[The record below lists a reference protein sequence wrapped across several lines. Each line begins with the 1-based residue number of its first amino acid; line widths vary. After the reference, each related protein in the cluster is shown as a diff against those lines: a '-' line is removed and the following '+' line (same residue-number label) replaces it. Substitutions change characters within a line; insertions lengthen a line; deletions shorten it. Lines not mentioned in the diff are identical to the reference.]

1 MLSISNALKKESVSG
16 VAAPACKVKIKLK
29 SGKELVL
36 TQSDLWEGGFSMD
49 DATSGSGSFDIGQ
62 VITNR
67 LKLNLDDSE
76 EQYSVYD
83 FLDAEATAW
92 RGGILQDGTTELLQ
106 CGSFLVQEQSNP
118 DSSVDLTCLD
128 NMCRTEIPY
137 SEVSTV
143 YPATIQVIV
152 QDICS
157 RCGITLATTQ
167 IDNGG
172 YVVSERPNDE
182 ALTCRDVL
190 HYAAQISGSFARCD
204 ALGRMELRWYNEK
217 ATKHKITAIKS
228 FTPENQDIIITG
240 IQATDASDEK
250 QSSLYGEKGYV
261 LEVSDNPLIEAG
273 KAPVVASYLGKK
285 IIGMSFRPLDLTCI
299 LDPSA
304 EAGDPAE
311 VTDRKGKTYTCWI
324 TNMTYATGRD
334 TKITC
339 DAESPSDRAAV
350 RFSEQTK
357 AIIENRNK
365 IEKERTERELA
376 LKNLSKQLAES
387 SGMYITSEKQEDGS
401 TIYYAHDKPKLDE
414 SQIVWKMTATAIGIS
429 ADGGKTY
436 PYGLDV
442 SGRAI
447 LDRIYVIGINA
458 ENVKVESK
466 KLTECIEEI
475 SSKASD
481 ASAAAKSAT
490 DATNAAVASVEV
502 EYYKSTSP
510 TQLTGG
516 KWQPATPT
524 WAEGSY
530 IWSRTKTT
538 TKGGIVAYSTPVC
551 ITGNTGAN
559 GEQGASLITV
569 ITEYSYN
576 KTELAAYSK
585 DGYSGT
591 WKVKNT
597 EGIKVGDTVLLR
609 VYNTTTKSYSF
620 VVAKVTAVNTTSSRV
635 TCTSMGLIEKGEDG
649 AQGIQGIQGPKGD
662 QGIPG
667 ADGTNGKSSYFH
679 IAYANSADGKVDFSV
694 GVASGR
700 AYIGTYVDYTPT
712 DSTDYTKYTWQ
723 LVKGA
728 QGAKGDQG
736 IPGTN
741 GVNGKTSYLHIAYA
755 NSADGKNGFDVSDGT
770 GKLYIGQYTDYT
782 QADSINP
789 AKYTWSKIK
798 GETGRGVKTIVSQ
811 YYLSTSSTKQEGGSW
826 NTTQPAWADGKY
838 IWTRSYIIWD
848 DGTTSTTTPVLASA
862 LNGLGQD
869 LSEVKKTVTKQ
880 GASLK
885 VVENQ
890 IQEKVW
896 KEDIT
901 TEIKN
906 LRIGGRNYAQNS
918 ESLRLVPN
926 GTDNYD
932 LEIPLY
938 KPQVWDA
945 VKKSGYTYTVSF
957 DLQAESALSADYT
970 TQVWIRQPPW
980 YSAGSITYPAGTTA
994 KKHYSLTATAK
1005 DDTLKTNLF
1014 MRFMKKD
1021 TVAMVLSK
1029 IKVEAG
1035 DHETDWT
1042 LAPEE
1047 IDAGIDQAQSTA
1059 DRASTTITT
1068 VTTQVESLKTA
1079 TEALS
1084 KAMQSYVKE
1093 DDLETYKKQVESQLS
1108 QTPDAIEAR
1117 FKTIEQNVS
1126 KVGSSSDDR
1135 WAQLETYIRLTQN
1148 GIALG
1153 KSDSPITL
1161 EIRNDRICFM
1171 QSGQVVAY
1179 YTNNQLYNSNLVV
1192 TTTANILGLVITKSG
1207 RHLRIS

>member
-1 MLSISNALKKESVSG
+1 MLSISNALKKQSVSG
-16 VAAPACKVKIKLK
+16 AAAPACKVKIKLK

-67 LKLNLDDSE
+67 LKLSLDDSE

-152 QDICS
+152 QDICN

-273 KAPVVASYLGKK
+273 KAPVVASHLGKK

-387 SGMYITSEKQEDGS
+387 SGMYITAEKQKDGS
-401 TIYYAHDKPKLDE
+401 TIYYVHDKPTLAE
-414 SQIVWKMTATAIGIS
+414 SMVVWKLTANALGIS
-429 ADGGKTY
+429 TDGGKTY

-442 SGRAI
+442 SGDAI
-447 LDRIYVIGINA
+447 LNRIYANKIDAKYI
-458 ENVKVESK
+458 KVENESFQ
-466 KLTECIEEI
+466 EYIEKVNKTA
-475 SSKASD
+475 SNASD
-481 ASAAAKSAT
+481 TAEKAMQTANST
-490 DATNAAVASVEV
+490 VASMTV
-502 EYYKSTSP
+502 EYYKSTSSTELKGGTWQSGAVTA
-510 TQLTGG
+510 TQGY
-516 KWQPATPT
+516 
-524 WAEGSY
+524 Y

-538 TKGGIVAYSTPVC
+538 AQDGTVTYSQAAC
-551 ITGNTGAN
+551 ITG
-559 GEQGASLITV
+559 
-569 ITEYSYN
+569 
-576 KTELAAYSK
+576 
-585 DGYSGT
+585 
-591 WKVKNT
+591 
-597 EGIKVGDTVLLR
+597 
-609 VYNTTTKSYSF
+609 
-620 VVAKVTAVNTTSSRV
+620 
-635 TCTSMGLIEKGEDG
+635 
-649 AQGIQGIQGPKGD
+649 
-662 QGIPG
+662 
-667 ADGTNGKSSYFH
+667 
-679 IAYANSADGKVDFSV
+679 
-694 GVASGR
+694 
-700 AYIGTYVDYTPT
+700 
-712 DSTDYTKYTWQ
+712 ST
-723 LVKGA
+723 
-728 QGAKGDQG
+728 GAKGDTG
-736 IPGTN
+736 AAGEKGDT
-741 GVNGKTSYLHIAYA
+741 GA
-755 NSADGKNGFDVSDGT
+755 T
-770 GKLYIGQYTDYT
+770 GK
-782 QADSINP
+782 
-789 AKYTWSKIK
+789 
-798 GETGRGVKTIVSQ
+798 GVKSIVPQ
-811 YYLSTSSTKQEGGSW
+811 YYLSTSKTSQEGGSW
-826 NTTQPAWADGKY
+826 STTQPAWQPNHY
-838 IWTRSYIIWD
+838 IWTRSYITWS
-848 DGTTSTTTPVLASA
+848 DGTTSTTTPILAQA
-862 LNGLGQD
+862 LNDANEKGYNNSQEL
-869 LSEVKKTVTKQ
+869 ETVKKTVSTQ
-880 GASLK
+880 GSSITTM
-885 VVENQ
+885 ENQ
-890 IQEKVW
+890 IKEKVW
-896 KEDIT
+896 QSDIT
-901 TEIKN
+901 TEIKK
-906 LRIGGRNYAQNS
+906 IGVGGRNLAQGQSKEWQSFKPATGVNQCHS
-918 ESLRLVPN
+918 FLKSGTVAAIDTSASTGLSVTCTVELKWENCASQSGQTMRVWAQGSQDGTWTCSNPFCNGLFNFAPSASGQQIFKTTAAWDGKAHRYDIGMRCDYSDGN
-926 GTDNYD
+926 GTFYWRC
-932 LEIPLY
+932 L
-938 KPQVWDA
+938 K
-945 VKKSGYTYTVSF
+945 
-957 DLQAESALSADYT
+957 AEL
-970 TQVWIRQPPW
+970 
-980 YSAGSITYPAGTTA
+980 GTIA
-994 KKHYSLTATAK
+994 
-1005 DDTLKTNLF
+1005 
-1014 MRFMKKD
+1014 
-1021 TVAMVLSK
+1021 
-1029 IKVEAG
+1029 
-1035 DHETDWT
+1035 TDWT
-1042 LAPEE
+1042 PAPEDVQAD
-1047 IDAGIDQAQSTA
+1047 IDTAQSTA
-1059 DRASTTITT
+1059 DGVRTT
-1068 VTTQVESLKTA
+1068 VTQTRTEVEALKTS
-1079 TEALS
+1079 TEALTT
-1084 KAMQSYVKE
+1084 AMREYTKSTDFE
-1093 DDLETYKKQVESQLS
+1093 EYKKQVSSQLS

-1117 FKTIEQNVS
+1117 FATIEQNVS
-1126 KVGSSSDDR
+1126 KVGNASDDK
-1135 WAQLETYIRLTQN
+1135 WAQLETYIRFTQL

-1192 TTTANILGLVITKSG
+1192 TTAANILGLVITKSG

>member
-152 QDICS
+152 QDICN

-387 SGMYITSEKQEDGS
+387 SGMYITAEKQKDGS
-401 TIYYAHDKPKLDE
+401 TIYYVHDKPTLAE
-414 SQIVWKMTATAIGIS
+414 SMIVWKLTATALGIS
-429 ADGGKTY
+429 TDGGKTY

-442 SGRAI
+442 SGDAI
-447 LDRIYVIGINA
+447 LNRIYVNGIDGKYIKI
-458 ENVKVESK
+458 ENEKLSEYVEKVNK
-466 KLTECIEEI
+466 I
-475 SSKASD
+475 ASD
-481 ASAAAKSAT
+481 ASDTAEKAMQTANST
-490 DATNAAVASVEV
+490 VASMTI
-502 EYYKSTSP
+502 EYYKSTSSTELKGGTWQSGTVTA
-510 TQLTGG
+510 TQGY
-516 KWQPATPT
+516 
-524 WAEGSY
+524 Y
-530 IWSRTKTT
+530 IWSRTKT
-538 TKGGIVAYSTPVC
+538 VAQDDTVTYSQAAC
-551 ITGNTGAN
+551 ITGSTGA
-559 GEQGASLITV
+559 T
-569 ITEYSYN
+569 
-576 KTELAAYSK
+576 
-585 DGYSGT
+585 
-591 WKVKNT
+591 
-597 EGIKVGDTVLLR
+597 
-609 VYNTTTKSYSF
+609 
-620 VVAKVTAVNTTSSRV
+620 
-635 TCTSMGLIEKGEDG
+635 
-649 AQGIQGIQGPKGD
+649 
-662 QGIPG
+662 
-667 ADGTNGKSSYFH
+667 
-679 IAYANSADGKVDFSV
+679 
-694 GVASGR
+694 
-700 AYIGTYVDYTPT
+700 
-712 DSTDYTKYTWQ
+712 
-723 LVKGA
+723 
-728 QGAKGDQG
+728 GAKGDTG
-736 IPGTN
+736 ATGEKGDT
-741 GVNGKTSYLHIAYA
+741 GA
-755 NSADGKNGFDVSDGT
+755 T
-770 GKLYIGQYTDYT
+770 GKGVR
-782 QADSINP
+782 SIVP
-789 AKYTWSKIK
+789 
-798 GETGRGVKTIVSQ
+798 Q
-811 YYLSTSSTKQEGGSW
+811 YYLSTSKTSQAGGSW
-826 NTTQPAWADGKY
+826 SNTQPTWQPSHY
-838 IWTRSYIIWD
+838 IWTRSYITWS
-848 DGTTSTTTPVLASA
+848 DGTTSTTTPILAQA
-862 LNGLGQD
+862 LNDANQKGYDNAQNL
-869 LSEVKKTVTKQ
+869 ETIKKTVTKQ
-880 GASLK
+880 GSSL
-885 VVENQ
+885 ETMETQ
-890 IQEKVW
+890 IKEKVW

-901 TEIKN
+901 TEVKKISV
-906 LRIGGRNYAQNS
+906 GGRNLAESTNQGVTGWSWGMQTGGCTLSEVAENNVRTCKLLRDSVAQTGWSVIYYN
-918 ESLRLVPN
+918 RI
-926 GTDNYD
+926 GR
-932 LEIPLY
+932 Y
-938 KPQVWDA
+938 KWEPD
-945 VKKSGYTYTVSF
+945 TIYTVSVDVKPSVSTNF
-957 DLQAESALSADYT
+957 NIAFREANGTNNLIISGEKSIQVQANKWNKMIWNVKTASTLPTST
-970 TQVWIRQPPW
+970 SQVYCATEMNSGTGVW
-980 YSAGSITYPAGTTA
+980 YQF
-994 KKHYSLTATAK
+994 K
-1005 DDTLKTNLF
+1005 NF
-1014 MRFMKKD
+1014 
-1021 TVAMVLSK
+1021 K
-1029 IKVEAG
+1029 IEKGNQA
-1035 DHETDWT
+1035 TDWT
-1042 LAPEE
+1042 PAPEDVQSN
-1047 IDAGIDQAQSTA
+1047 IDTAQSTA
-1059 DRASTTITT
+1059 DNVQTT
-1068 VTTQVESLKTA
+1068 VTQTRTEVESLKTS
-1079 TEALS
+1079 TEALAT
-1084 KAMQSYVKE
+1084 AMREYTKSTDFE
-1093 DDLETYKKQVESQLS
+1093 EYKKQVSSQLS
-1108 QTPDAIEAR
+1108 QTPEAITAR
-1117 FKTIEQNVS
+1117 FNTIEETVS
-1126 KVGSSSDDR
+1126 KQGEASNSKWQELENYIQFSS
-1135 WAQLETYIRLTQN
+1135 A
-1148 GIALG
+1148 GITLG
-1153 KSDSPITL
+1153 KKNDPLTL
-1161 EIRNDRICFM
+1161 VLDNGQICFM
-1171 QSGQVVAY
+1171 QSGQKVAWF
-1179 YTNNQLYNSNLVV
+1179 TNNQLYISNVAV
-1192 TTTANILGLVITKSG
+1192 TTAATIVGLQISRHG
-1207 RHLRIS
+1207 RHIQIS

>member
-1 MLSISNALKKESVSG
+1 MLSISNALKKQSVSG
-16 VAAPACKVKIKLK
+16 VAAPACKIKIKLK

-49 DATSGSGSFDIGQ
+49 DATSRAGSFDIGQ

-67 LKLNLDDSE
+67 LKLSLDDSE

-106 CGSFLVQEQSNP
+106 CGSFLVQQQSNP

-137 SEVSTV
+137 SEVSTA
-143 YPATIQVIV
+143 YPATIQKIV
-152 QDICS
+152 QDICN

-204 ALGRMELRWYNEK
+204 ALGRMEFRWYNEK

-240 IQATDASDEK
+240 IQVTDASDEK

-387 SGMYITSEKQEDGS
+387 SGMYITAEKQKDGS
-401 TIYYAHDKPKLDE
+401 TIYYVHDKPTLAE
-414 SQIVWKMTATAIGIS
+414 SMIVWKLTATALGIS
-429 ADGGKTY
+429 TDGGKTY

-442 SGRAI
+442 SGKAI

-510 TQLTGG
+510 TQPTGG
-516 KWQPATPT
+516 KWQTATPT

-538 TKGGIVAYSTPVC
+538 TKGGTVAYSTPVC
-551 ITGNTGAN
+551 ITGSTGA
-559 GEQGASLITV
+559 T
-569 ITEYSYN
+569 
-576 KTELAAYSK
+576 
-585 DGYSGT
+585 
-591 WKVKNT
+591 
-597 EGIKVGDTVLLR
+597 
-609 VYNTTTKSYSF
+609 
-620 VVAKVTAVNTTSSRV
+620 
-635 TCTSMGLIEKGEDG
+635 
-649 AQGIQGIQGPKGD
+649 
-662 QGIPG
+662 
-667 ADGTNGKSSYFH
+667 
-679 IAYANSADGKVDFSV
+679 
-694 GVASGR
+694 
-700 AYIGTYVDYTPT
+700 
-712 DSTDYTKYTWQ
+712 
-723 LVKGA
+723 
-728 QGAKGDQG
+728 GAKGDTG
-736 IPGTN
+736 AAGAKGDT
-741 GVNGKTSYLHIAYA
+741 GA
-755 NSADGKNGFDVSDGT
+755 T
-770 GKLYIGQYTDYT
+770 GK
-782 QADSINP
+782 
-789 AKYTWSKIK
+789 
-798 GETGRGVKTIVSQ
+798 GVKSIVPQ
-811 YYLSTSSTKQEGGSW
+811 YYLSTSKTSQAGGSW
-826 NTTQPAWADGKY
+826 SNTQPAWQPNHY
-838 IWTRSYIIWD
+838 LWTRSYITWSD
-848 DGTTSTTTPVLASA
+848 NTTSTTTPVLAQA
-862 LNGLGQD
+862 LNDANQKGYDNAQNL
-869 LSEVKKTVTKQ
+869 EIIKKTVTKQ
-880 GASLK
+880 GSSLETM
-885 VVENQ
+885 ENQ
-890 IQEKVW
+890 IKEKVW
-896 KEDIT
+896 REDVA
-901 TEIKN
+901 TEIKKISVGARN
-906 LRIGGRNYAQNS
+906 LAQGQSKEWQSFQPAMGVNQCHS
-918 ESLRLVPN
+918 FL
-926 GTDNYD
+926 
-932 LEIPLY
+932 
-938 KPQVWDA
+938 
-945 VKKSGYTYTVSF
+945 KS
-957 DLQAESALSADYT
+957 
-970 TQVWIRQPPW
+970 
-980 YSAGSITYPAGTTA
+980 GTTA
-994 KKHYSLTATAK
+994 NIDTSASAGLSVTCTVELRWEKCASQSGQTMKVWAQGSQDGAWTSSNPFCNGLFNFAPTASGQQIFKTTATWDGKAHK
-1005 DDTLKTNLF
+1005 YDIGMRCDYSDGNGIFYWRCLKAEIGN
-1014 MRFMKKD
+1014 
-1021 TVAMVLSK
+1021 VA
-1029 IKVEAG
+1029 
-1035 DHETDWT
+1035 TDWT
-1042 LAPEE
+1042 PAPEDVQSS
-1047 IDAGIDQAQSTA
+1047 IDTAQSTA
-1059 DRASTTITT
+1059 DNVQTT
-1068 VTTQVESLKTA
+1068 VTQTRTEVESLKTS
-1079 TEALS
+1079 TEALAT
-1084 KAMQSYVKE
+1084 AMREYTKSTDFE
-1093 DDLETYKKQVESQLS
+1093 EYKKQVSSQLS
-1108 QTPDAIEAR
+1108 QTPEAITAR
-1117 FKTIEQNVS
+1117 FNTIEETVS
-1126 KVGSSSDDR
+1126 KQGEASNSKWQELENYIQFSS
-1135 WAQLETYIRLTQN
+1135 A
-1148 GIALG
+1148 GITLG
-1153 KSDSPITL
+1153 KKNDPLTL
-1161 EIRNDRICFM
+1161 VLDNGQICFM
-1171 QSGQVVAY
+1171 QSGQKVAWF
-1179 YTNNQLYNSNLVV
+1179 TNNQLYISNVAV
-1192 TTTANILGLVITKSG
+1192 TTAATIVGLQISRHG
-1207 RHLRIS
+1207 RHIQIS

>member
-1 MLSISNALKKESVSG
+1 MLSISNALKKQSVSG
-16 VAAPACKVKIKLK
+16 VAAPACKIKIKLK

-49 DATSGSGSFDIGQ
+49 DATSRAGSFDIGQ

-67 LKLNLDDSE
+67 LKLSLDDSE

-106 CGSFLVQEQSNP
+106 CGSFLVQQQSNP

-137 SEVSTV
+137 SEVSTA
-143 YPATIQVIV
+143 YPATIQKIV
-152 QDICS
+152 QDICN

-204 ALGRMELRWYNEK
+204 ALGRMEFRWYNEK

-240 IQATDASDEK
+240 IQVTDASDQK

-387 SGMYITSEKQEDGS
+387 SGMYITAEKQKDGS
-401 TIYYAHDKPKLDE
+401 TIYYVHDKPTLAE
-414 SQIVWKMTATAIGIS
+414 SMIVWKLTATALGIS
-429 ADGGKTY
+429 TDGGKTY

-442 SGRAI
+442 SGKAI

-510 TQLTGG
+510 TQPTGG
-516 KWQPATPT
+516 KWQTATPT

-538 TKGGIVAYSTPVC
+538 TKGGTVAYSTPVC
-551 ITGNTGAN
+551 ITGSTGA
-559 GEQGASLITV
+559 T
-569 ITEYSYN
+569 
-576 KTELAAYSK
+576 
-585 DGYSGT
+585 
-591 WKVKNT
+591 
-597 EGIKVGDTVLLR
+597 
-609 VYNTTTKSYSF
+609 
-620 VVAKVTAVNTTSSRV
+620 
-635 TCTSMGLIEKGEDG
+635 
-649 AQGIQGIQGPKGD
+649 
-662 QGIPG
+662 
-667 ADGTNGKSSYFH
+667 
-679 IAYANSADGKVDFSV
+679 
-694 GVASGR
+694 
-700 AYIGTYVDYTPT
+700 
-712 DSTDYTKYTWQ
+712 
-723 LVKGA
+723 
-728 QGAKGDQG
+728 GAKGDTG
-736 IPGTN
+736 AAGAKGDT
-741 GVNGKTSYLHIAYA
+741 GA
-755 NSADGKNGFDVSDGT
+755 T
-770 GKLYIGQYTDYT
+770 GK
-782 QADSINP
+782 
-789 AKYTWSKIK
+789 
-798 GETGRGVKTIVSQ
+798 GVKSIVPQ
-811 YYLSTSSTKQEGGSW
+811 YYLSTSKTSQAGGSW
-826 NTTQPAWADGKY
+826 SNTQPAWQPNHY
-838 IWTRSYIIWD
+838 LWTRSYITWSD
-848 DGTTSTTTPVLASA
+848 NTTSTTTPVLAQA
-862 LNGLGQD
+862 LNDANQKGYDNAQNL
-869 LSEVKKTVTKQ
+869 EIIKKTVTKQ
-880 GASLK
+880 GSSLETM
-885 VVENQ
+885 ENQ
-890 IQEKVW
+890 IKEKVW
-896 KEDIT
+896 REDVA
-901 TEIKN
+901 TEIKKISVGARN
-906 LRIGGRNYAQNS
+906 LAQGQSKEWQSFQPAMGVNQCHS
-918 ESLRLVPN
+918 FL
-926 GTDNYD
+926 
-932 LEIPLY
+932 
-938 KPQVWDA
+938 
-945 VKKSGYTYTVSF
+945 KS
-957 DLQAESALSADYT
+957 
-970 TQVWIRQPPW
+970 
-980 YSAGSITYPAGTTA
+980 GTTA
-994 KKHYSLTATAK
+994 NIDTSASAGLSVTCTVELRWEKCASQSGQTMKVWAQGSQDGAWTSSNPFCNGLFNFAPTASGQQIFKTTATWDGKAHK
-1005 DDTLKTNLF
+1005 YDIGMRCDYSDGNGIFYWRCLKAEIGN
-1014 MRFMKKD
+1014 
-1021 TVAMVLSK
+1021 VA
-1029 IKVEAG
+1029 
-1035 DHETDWT
+1035 TDWT
-1042 LAPEE
+1042 PAPEDVQSS
-1047 IDAGIDQAQSTA
+1047 IDTAQSTA
-1059 DRASTTITT
+1059 DNVQTT
-1068 VTTQVESLKTA
+1068 VTQTRTEVESLKTS
-1079 TEALS
+1079 TEALAT
-1084 KAMQSYVKE
+1084 AMREYTKSTDFE
-1093 DDLETYKKQVESQLS
+1093 EYKKQVSSQLS
-1108 QTPDAIEAR
+1108 QTPEAITAR
-1117 FKTIEQNVS
+1117 FNTIEETVS
-1126 KVGSSSDDR
+1126 KQGEASNSKWQELENYIQFSS
-1135 WAQLETYIRLTQN
+1135 A
-1148 GIALG
+1148 GITLG
-1153 KSDSPITL
+1153 KKNDPLTL
-1161 EIRNDRICFM
+1161 VLDNGQICFM
-1171 QSGQVVAY
+1171 QSGQKVAWF
-1179 YTNNQLYNSNLVV
+1179 TNNQLYISNVAV
-1192 TTTANILGLVITKSG
+1192 TTAATIVGLQISRHG
-1207 RHLRIS
+1207 RHIQIS

>member
-1 MLSISNALKKESVSG
+1 MLSISNALKKQSVSG
-16 VAAPACKVKIKLK
+16 VAAPACKIKIKLK

-49 DATSGSGSFDIGQ
+49 DATSRAGSFDIGQ

-67 LKLNLDDSE
+67 LKLSLDDSE

-106 CGSFLVQEQSNP
+106 CGSFLVQQQSNP

-137 SEVSTV
+137 SEVSTA
-143 YPATIQVIV
+143 YPATIQKIV
-152 QDICS
+152 QDICN

-204 ALGRMELRWYNEK
+204 ALGRMEFRWYNEK

-240 IQATDASDEK
+240 IQVTDASDEK

-387 SGMYITSEKQEDGS
+387 SGMYITAEKQKDGS
-401 TIYYAHDKPKLDE
+401 TIYYVHDKPTLAE
-414 SQIVWKMTATAIGIS
+414 SMIVWKLTATALGIS
-429 ADGGKTY
+429 TDGGKTY

-442 SGRAI
+442 SGKAI

-481 ASAAAKSAT
+481 ASTAAKDAT

-510 TQLTGG
+510 TQLAGG
-516 KWQPATPT
+516 KWQTATPT

-538 TKGGIVAYSTPVC
+538 TKGGTVAYSTPVC
-551 ITGNTGAN
+551 ITGSTGASGAN
-559 GEQGASLITV
+559 G
-569 ITEYSYN
+569 
-576 KTELAAYSK
+576 SK
-585 DGYSGT
+585 
-591 WKVKNT
+591 
-597 EGIKVGDTVLLR
+597 GDR
-609 VYNTTTKSYSF
+609 
-620 VVAKVTAVNTTSSRV
+620 
-635 TCTSMGLIEKGEDG
+635 GEKGD
-649 AQGIQGIQGPKGD
+649 
-662 QGIPG
+662 
-667 ADGTNGKSSYFH
+667 
-679 IAYANSADGKVDFSV
+679 
-694 GVASGR
+694 
-700 AYIGTYVDYTPT
+700 
-712 DSTDYTKYTWQ
+712 
-723 LVKGA
+723 KGA
-728 QGAKGDQG
+728 
-736 IPGTN
+736 
-741 GVNGKTSYLHIAYA
+741 
-755 NSADGKNGFDVSDGT
+755 
-770 GKLYIGQYTDYT
+770 
-782 QADSINP
+782 
-789 AKYTWSKIK
+789 
-798 GETGRGVKTIVSQ
+798 TGRGVKAIVPQ
-811 YYLSTSSTKQEGGSW
+811 YYLSISSTKQEGGSW
-826 NTTQPAWADGKY
+826 SATQPAWAEGKY
-838 IWTRSYIIWD
+838 IWTRSYITWD

-862 LNGLGQD
+862 LNVLGQD

-880 GASLK
+880 GSSLK

-901 TEIKN
+901 TEIKKISVGARN
-906 LRIGGRNYAQNS
+906 LAGSTNQGTTGWSWGMQTGGCTRSEVVENNVRTCKLLRDSVAQTGWSVIYYSHIGR
-918 ESLRLVPN
+918 
-926 GTDNYD
+926 
-932 LEIPLY
+932 Y
-938 KPQVWDA
+938 KWEPDTV
-945 VKKSGYTYTVSF
+945 YTVSVDVKPSVSTNF
-957 DLQAESALSADYT
+957 NIAFREANGTNNLIISGEKSIQVQANKWNKMIWNVKTASTLPTST
-970 TQVWIRQPPW
+970 SQVFYATEMNSGTGVW
-980 YSAGSITYPAGTTA
+980 YQF
-994 KKHYSLTATAK
+994 KN
-1005 DDTLKTNLF
+1005 LKIEKGNQ
-1014 MRFMKKD
+1014 
-1021 TVAMVLSK
+1021 A
-1029 IKVEAG
+1029 
-1035 DHETDWT
+1035 TDWT
-1042 LAPEE
+1042 PAPED
-1047 IDAGIDQAQSTA
+1047 IDGAVDQAQSTA
-1059 DRASTTITT
+1059 DQVSTTVTT

-1093 DDLETYKKQVESQLS
+1093 DELETYKKQVESQLS

-1117 FKTIEQNVS
+1117 FKTVEQNIS
-1126 KVGSSSDDR
+1126 KLGSSSDNK

>member
-152 QDICS
+152 QDICN

-350 RFSEQTK
+350 RFSDQTK

-387 SGMYITSEKQEDGS
+387 SGMYITAEKQKDGS
-401 TIYYAHDKPKLDE
+401 TIYYVHDKPTLAE
-414 SQIVWKMTATAIGIS
+414 SLVVWKLTATALGIS
-429 ADGGKTY
+429 TDGGKTY

-442 SGRAI
+442 SGDAI
-447 LDRIYVIGINA
+447 LNRIYVNGIDGKYIKI
-458 ENVKVESK
+458 ENEKLSEYVEKVNK
-466 KLTECIEEI
+466 T
-475 SSKASD
+475 ASD
-481 ASAAAKSAT
+481 ASDTAEKAMQTANST
-490 DATNAAVASVEV
+490 VASMTI
-502 EYYKSTSP
+502 EYYKSTSATKLKGGTWQSGTVTA
-510 TQLTGG
+510 TQGY
-516 KWQPATPT
+516 
-524 WAEGSY
+524 Y

-538 TKGGIVAYSTPVC
+538 AQDDTVTYSQAAC
-551 ITGNTGAN
+551 ITG
-559 GEQGASLITV
+559 
-569 ITEYSYN
+569 
-576 KTELAAYSK
+576 
-585 DGYSGT
+585 
-591 WKVKNT
+591 
-597 EGIKVGDTVLLR
+597 
-609 VYNTTTKSYSF
+609 
-620 VVAKVTAVNTTSSRV
+620 
-635 TCTSMGLIEKGEDG
+635 
-649 AQGIQGIQGPKGD
+649 
-662 QGIPG
+662 
-667 ADGTNGKSSYFH
+667 
-679 IAYANSADGKVDFSV
+679 
-694 GVASGR
+694 
-700 AYIGTYVDYTPT
+700 
-712 DSTDYTKYTWQ
+712 ST
-723 LVKGA
+723 
-728 QGAKGDQG
+728 GAKGDTG
-736 IPGTN
+736 AAGAKGDT
-741 GVNGKTSYLHIAYA
+741 GA
-755 NSADGKNGFDVSDGT
+755 T
-770 GKLYIGQYTDYT
+770 GKGIK
-782 QADSINP
+782 SIVP
-789 AKYTWSKIK
+789 
-798 GETGRGVKTIVSQ
+798 Q
-811 YYLSTSSTKQEGGSW
+811 YYLSTSKISQTGGSW
-826 NTTQPAWADGKY
+826 SATQPAWQPDHY
-838 IWTRSYIIWD
+838 LWTRSYITWSD
-848 DGTTSTTTPVLASA
+848 NTTSTTTPVLAQA
-862 LNGLGQD
+862 LNDANQKGYDNAQNL
-869 LSEVKKTVTKQ
+869 ETIKKTVTKQ
-880 GASLK
+880 GSSL
-885 VVENQ
+885 ETMETQ
-890 IQEKVW
+890 IKEKVW

-901 TEIKN
+901 TE
-906 LRIGGRNYAQNS
+906 
-918 ESLRLVPN
+918 
-926 GTDNYD
+926 
-932 LEIPLY
+932 
-938 KPQVWDA
+938 
-945 VKKSGYTYTVSF
+945 VKKISVGARNLARGQSREWQSF
-957 DLQAESALSADYT
+957 
-970 TQVWIRQPPW
+970 QPATGVNQCH
-980 YSAGSITYPAGTTA
+980 SFLKSGTTA
-994 KKHYSLTATAK
+994 NIDTSASAGLSVTCTVELRWEKCASQSGQTMKVWAQGSQDGAWTSSNPFCNGLFNFAPTASGQQIFKTTATWDGKAHK
-1005 DDTLKTNLF
+1005 YDIGMRCDYSDGNGIFYWRCLKAEIGN
-1014 MRFMKKD
+1014 
-1021 TVAMVLSK
+1021 VA
-1029 IKVEAG
+1029 
-1035 DHETDWT
+1035 TDWT
-1042 LAPEE
+1042 PAPEDVQSS
-1047 IDAGIDQAQSTA
+1047 IDTAQSTA
-1059 DRASTTITT
+1059 DNVQTT
-1068 VTTQVESLKTA
+1068 VTQTRTEVESLKTS
-1079 TEALS
+1079 TEALAT
-1084 KAMQSYVKE
+1084 AMREYTKSTDFE
-1093 DDLETYKKQVESQLS
+1093 EYKKQVSSQLS

-1117 FKTIEQNVS
+1117 FATIEQNVS
-1126 KVGSSSDDR
+1126 KVGNASDNK
-1135 WAQLETYIRLTQN
+1135 WTQLETYIRFTQL

-1161 EIRNDRICFM
+1161 EIRNNRICFM

>member
-152 QDICS
+152 QDICN

-285 IIGMSFRPLDLTCI
+285 IIGMSFRSLDLTCI

-387 SGMYITSEKQEDGS
+387 SGMYITAEKQKDGS
-401 TIYYAHDKPKLDE
+401 TIYYVHDKPTLAE
-414 SQIVWKMTATAIGIS
+414 SMIVWKLTATALGIS
-429 ADGGKTY
+429 TDGGKTY

-442 SGRAI
+442 SGDAI
-447 LDRIYVIGINA
+447 LNRIYVNGIDGKYIKI
-458 ENVKVESK
+458 ENEKLSEYVEKVNK
-466 KLTECIEEI
+466 I
-475 SSKASD
+475 ASD
-481 ASAAAKSAT
+481 ASDTAEKAMQTANST
-490 DATNAAVASVEV
+490 VASMTI
-502 EYYKSTSP
+502 EYYKSTSSTELKGGTWQSGTVTA
-510 TQLTGG
+510 TQGY
-516 KWQPATPT
+516 
-524 WAEGSY
+524 Y
-530 IWSRTKTT
+530 IWSRTKT
-538 TKGGIVAYSTPVC
+538 VAQDDTVTYSQAAC
-551 ITGNTGAN
+551 ITGSTGA
-559 GEQGASLITV
+559 T
-569 ITEYSYN
+569 
-576 KTELAAYSK
+576 
-585 DGYSGT
+585 
-591 WKVKNT
+591 
-597 EGIKVGDTVLLR
+597 
-609 VYNTTTKSYSF
+609 
-620 VVAKVTAVNTTSSRV
+620 
-635 TCTSMGLIEKGEDG
+635 
-649 AQGIQGIQGPKGD
+649 
-662 QGIPG
+662 
-667 ADGTNGKSSYFH
+667 
-679 IAYANSADGKVDFSV
+679 
-694 GVASGR
+694 
-700 AYIGTYVDYTPT
+700 
-712 DSTDYTKYTWQ
+712 
-723 LVKGA
+723 
-728 QGAKGDQG
+728 GAKGDTG
-736 IPGTN
+736 AAGEKGDT
-741 GVNGKTSYLHIAYA
+741 GAAGK
-755 NSADGKNGFDVSDGT
+755 
-770 GKLYIGQYTDYT
+770 
-782 QADSINP
+782 
-789 AKYTWSKIK
+789 
-798 GETGRGVKTIVSQ
+798 GVKSIVPQ
-811 YYLSTSSTKQEGGSW
+811 YYLSTSKTAQTGGSW
-826 NTTQPAWADGKY
+826 SNTQPSWQPDHY
-838 IWTRSYIIWD
+838 LWTRSYITWSD
-848 DGTTSTTTPVLASA
+848 NTTSTTTPILAQA
-862 LNGLGQD
+862 LNDANQKGYDNAQNL
-869 LSEVKKTVTKQ
+869 ETIKKTVTKQ
-880 GASLK
+880 GSSL
-885 VVENQ
+885 ETMETQ
-890 IQEKVW
+890 IKEKVW

-901 TEIKN
+901 TEVEKISV
-906 LRIGGRNYAQNS
+906 GGRNLAESTNQGVTGWSWGMQTGGCTLSEVVENNVRTCKLLRDSVAQTGWSVIYYN
-918 ESLRLVPN
+918 RI
-926 GTDNYD
+926 GR
-932 LEIPLY
+932 Y
-938 KPQVWDA
+938 KWEPDTV
-945 VKKSGYTYTVSF
+945 YTVSVDVKPSVSTNF
-957 DLQAESALSADYT
+957 NIAFREANGTNNLIISGEKSIQVQANKWNKMIWNVKTASTLPTST
-970 TQVWIRQPPW
+970 SQVFYATEMNSGTGVW
-980 YSAGSITYPAGTTA
+980 YQF
-994 KKHYSLTATAK
+994 K
-1005 DDTLKTNLF
+1005 NF
-1014 MRFMKKD
+1014 
-1021 TVAMVLSK
+1021 K
-1029 IKVEAG
+1029 IEKGNQA
-1035 DHETDWT
+1035 TDWT
-1042 LAPEE
+1042 PAPEDVQSN
-1047 IDAGIDQAQSTA
+1047 IDTAQSTA
-1059 DRASTTITT
+1059 DNVQTT
-1068 VTTQVESLKTA
+1068 VTQTRTEVESLKTS
-1079 TEALS
+1079 TEALAT
-1084 KAMQSYVKE
+1084 AMREYTKSTDFE
-1093 DDLETYKKQVESQLS
+1093 EYKKQVSSQLS
-1108 QTPDAIEAR
+1108 QTPEAITAR
-1117 FKTIEQNVS
+1117 FNTIEETVS
-1126 KVGSSSDDR
+1126 KQGEASNSKWQELENYIQFSS
-1135 WAQLETYIRLTQN
+1135 A
-1148 GIALG
+1148 GITLG
-1153 KSDSPITL
+1153 KKNDPLTL
-1161 EIRNDRICFM
+1161 VLDNGQICFM
-1171 QSGQVVAY
+1171 QSGQKVAWF
-1179 YTNNQLYNSNLVV
+1179 TNNQLYISNVAV
-1192 TTTANILGLVITKSG
+1192 TTAATIVGLQISRHG
-1207 RHLRIS
+1207 RHIQIS

>member
-152 QDICS
+152 QDICN

-387 SGMYITSEKQEDGS
+387 SGMYITAEKQKDGS
-401 TIYYAHDKPKLDE
+401 TIYYVHDKPTLAE
-414 SQIVWKMTATAIGIS
+414 SMIVWKLTATALGIS
-429 ADGGKTY
+429 TDGGKTY

-442 SGRAI
+442 SGDAI
-447 LDRIYVIGINA
+447 LNRIYVNGIDGKYIKI
-458 ENVKVESK
+458 ENEKLSEYVEKVNK
-466 KLTECIEEI
+466 I
-475 SSKASD
+475 ASD
-481 ASAAAKSAT
+481 ASDTAEKAMQTANST
-490 DATNAAVASVEV
+490 VASMMI
-502 EYYKSTSP
+502 EYYKSTSSTELKGGTWQSGAVTA
-510 TQLTGG
+510 TQGY
-516 KWQPATPT
+516 
-524 WAEGSY
+524 Y
-530 IWSRTKTT
+530 IWSRTKT
-538 TKGGIVAYSTPVC
+538 VAQDGTVTYGQSAC
-551 ITGNTGAN
+551 ITGNTGAT
-559 GEQGASLITV
+559 GAT
-569 ITEYSYN
+569 
-576 KTELAAYSK
+576 
-585 DGYSGT
+585 
-591 WKVKNT
+591 
-597 EGIKVGDTVLLR
+597 
-609 VYNTTTKSYSF
+609 
-620 VVAKVTAVNTTSSRV
+620 
-635 TCTSMGLIEKGEDG
+635 
-649 AQGIQGIQGPKGD
+649 
-662 QGIPG
+662 
-667 ADGTNGKSSYFH
+667 
-679 IAYANSADGKVDFSV
+679 
-694 GVASGR
+694 
-700 AYIGTYVDYTPT
+700 
-712 DSTDYTKYTWQ
+712 
-723 LVKGA
+723 
-728 QGAKGDQG
+728 GAKGDTG
-736 IPGTN
+736 AAGAKGDT
-741 GVNGKTSYLHIAYA
+741 GA
-755 NSADGKNGFDVSDGT
+755 T
-770 GKLYIGQYTDYT
+770 GK
-782 QADSINP
+782 
-789 AKYTWSKIK
+789 
-798 GETGRGVKTIVSQ
+798 GVKSILPQ
-811 YYLSTSSTKQEGGSW
+811 YYLSTSKTSQTGGSW
-826 NTTQPAWADGKY
+826 SATQPAWQPTHY
-838 IWTRSYIIWD
+838 LWTRSYITWSD
-848 DGTTSTTTPVLASA
+848 NTTSTTTPILAQA
-862 LNGLGQD
+862 LNDANEKGYNNSQEL
-869 LSEVKKTVTKQ
+869 ETVKKTVTKQ
-880 GASLK
+880 GSSL
-885 VVENQ
+885 ETMETQ
-890 IQEKVW
+890 IKEKVW

-901 TEIKN
+901 TEIKK
-906 LRIGGRNYAQNS
+906 ISVGGRNLA
-918 ESLRLVPN
+918 ESTNQGVT
-926 GTDNYD
+926 GWSWGMQTG
-932 LEIPLY
+932 
-938 KPQVWDA
+938 
-945 VKKSGYTYTVSF
+945 GYTRSEVVENNVKTCKLLRDSVAQTGWSVICYDRIGRYKWEPDTVYTVSVDVKPSVSTAIGISF
-957 DLQAESALSADYT
+957 REGNGTNNLITSERSETIQAQANKWNRLVWNVKTVSTLPTST
-970 TQVWIRQPPW
+970 GQVFYATGMDSGTGVW
-980 YSAGSITYPAGTTA
+980 YQF
-994 KKHYSLTATAK
+994 KN
-1005 DDTLKTNLF
+1005 LKIEKGNQ
-1014 MRFMKKD
+1014 
-1021 TVAMVLSK
+1021 A
-1029 IKVEAG
+1029 
-1035 DHETDWT
+1035 TDWT
-1042 LAPEE
+1042 PAPED
-1047 IDAGIDQAQSTA
+1047 IDGAVDQAQSTA
-1059 DRASTTITT
+1059 DQASTKITT

-1079 TEALS
+1079 TESLS

-1126 KVGSSSDDR
+1126 KVGSSSDDK